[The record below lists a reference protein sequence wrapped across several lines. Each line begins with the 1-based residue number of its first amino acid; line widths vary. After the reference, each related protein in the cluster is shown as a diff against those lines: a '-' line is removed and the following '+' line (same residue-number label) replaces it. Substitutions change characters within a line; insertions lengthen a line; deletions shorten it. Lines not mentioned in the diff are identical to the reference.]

1 MEYIYI
7 GKITN
12 THGIKGEIRIISDF
26 KYKEAIFKKNFKVY
40 IGNKKEEHV
49 INTYRFHKIYD
60 MITLNDIN
68 DINDV
73 LKYKGKNI
81 YINKDDLKIEGYLDE
96 DLINLDVFIKNKYL
110 GVITDVEKTKA
121 HSILI
126 IEKDSKRCMVP
137 NIDVFIEKISFE
149 DNKLYLKNEEGLIY
163 EN

>member
-40 IGNKKEEHV
+40 IGNKKEENV

-60 MITLNDIN
+60 MITLVGIN

-81 YINKDDLKIEGYLDE
+81 YINKDDLKIDGYLDE
-96 DLINLDVFIKNKYL
+96 DLINFNVFIKDKYL
-110 GVITDVEKTKA
+110 GVITDVERTKA

-126 IEKDSKRCMVP
+126 IENDSKRYMVP

-149 DNKLYLKNEEGLIY
+149 ENKLYLKNEEGLIY